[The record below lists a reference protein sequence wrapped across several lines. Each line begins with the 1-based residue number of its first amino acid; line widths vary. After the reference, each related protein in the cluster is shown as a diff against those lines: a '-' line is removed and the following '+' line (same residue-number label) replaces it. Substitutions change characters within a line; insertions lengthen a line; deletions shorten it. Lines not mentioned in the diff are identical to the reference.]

1 MKLGDKSRFPDG
13 DRVPLSDI
21 RVGDRV
27 WVWATDSYRLEEVE
41 SIWMERAGGGDG
53 WRLVTTHQEFMHAR
67 DGLVVEA
74 ARSRHDSTN
83 RTTP

>member
-13 DRVPLSDI
+13 DRVPLSGI

-41 SIWMERAGGGDG
+41 SIWRERDGDG

-67 DGLVVEA
+67 DELVVGA
-74 ARSRHDSTN
+74 PRPRHGTTD
-83 RTTP
+83 RTP